1 MGVVRLLDNARSLGF
16 EIQGVMFKKI
26 LIANRG
32 EIALRIIRT
41 CKEMGIKTVAV
52 YSKADEES
60 LHVRFADEAVCIGPA
75 PSNES
80 YLKIPNIIAA
90 AEITNADAI
99 HPGYGFLSENAK
111 FSKICAEHKIK
122 FIGASDG
129 QIEKM
134 GDKATAKETMRKA
147 GVPTVPGSEGLLKD
161 VAHAK
166 KEAKEMGY
174 PVMIKATAGGGGK
187 GMRAIWSEDEM
198 EKNFESAVKE
208 ATASFGNGGMY
219 MEKLIEEPR
228 HIEIQVVGDQ
238 YGKACH
244 LSERDCSV
252 QRRHQKLTEETP
264 SPFMTDSLRDDMGK
278 AAVKAAE
285 FIKYEGAG
293 TVEFLVDKHRNF
305 YFMEMN
311 TRIQVEHPI
320 TEQVVDYDLIREQIL
335 VAGGVP
341 ISGKNYLPKLHSIEC
356 RINAEDPYN
365 DFRPSPGRITT
376 LHTPGGH
383 GVRLDTHVY
392 SGYIIPPNYDSMI
405 AKLIT
410 TAQTREEA
418 INKMRRAL
426 DEFVIEGIKTTIPF
440 HRQLMD
446 HPDYLAGNYT
456 TKFMEDF
463 EMDPKYQY

>member
-1 MGVVRLLDNARSLGF
+1 
-16 EIQGVMFKKI
+16 MFKKI

-52 YSKADEES
+52 YSTADIDS
-60 LHVRFADEAVCIGPA
+60 LHVRFADEAVCIGPP

-99 HPGYGFLSENAK
+99 HPGYGFLAENAQ
-111 FSKICAEHKIK
+111 FSKICREHNIK
-122 FIGASDG
+122 FIGASPEMIN
-129 QIEKM
+129 QM
-134 GDKATAKETMRKA
+134 GDKASARETMKAA
-147 GVPTVPGSEGLLKD
+147 GVPTIPGSDGILKD
-161 VAHAK
+161 FKEAEKTAK
-166 KEAKEMGY
+166 KMGY
-174 PVMIKATAGGGGK
+174 PVMLKATAGGGGK
-187 GMRAIWSEDEM
+187 GMRAVWEP
-198 EKNFESAVKE
+198 EKLKDAWDSARQE
-208 ATASFGNGGMY
+208 AKAAFGNDGMY

-228 HIEIQVVGDQ
+228 HIEIQVVGDST
-238 YGKACH
+238 GRACH
-244 LSERDCSV
+244 LSERDCSI

-264 SPFMTDSLRDDMGK
+264 SPFMTKKLRDAMGK

-320 TEQVVDYDLIREQIL
+320 TEQVIDFDLIREQIL
-335 VAGGVP
+335 VAAGIP
-341 ISGKNYLPKLHSIEC
+341 ISGINYTPKLHSIEC

-365 DFRPSPGRITT
+365 DFRPSPGKITV
-376 LHTPGGH
+376 LHAPGGH

-392 SGYIIPPNYDSMI
+392 AGYTIPPNYDSMI

-418 INKMRRAL
+418 IAKMKRAL
-426 DEFVIEGIKTTIPF
+426 EEFVIEGVKTTIPF
-440 HRQLMD
+440 HLQLMSD
-446 HPDYLAGNYT
+446 PQYLAGNYT
-456 TKFMEDF
+456 TAFMETF
-463 EMDPKYQY
+463 KMKPLEEN

>member
-1 MGVVRLLDNARSLGF
+1 
-16 EIQGVMFKKI
+16 MFKKI

-32 EIALRIIRT
+32 EIALRVIRT

-52 YSKADEES
+52 YSTADADS

-75 PSNES
+75 PSNLS
-80 YLKIPNIIAA
+80 YLKISNIIAA

-111 FSKICAEHKIK
+111 FSKICQEHGVK
-122 FIGASDG
+122 FIGAG
-129 QIEKM
+129 PEMIEKM
-134 GDKATAKETMRKA
+134 GDKATAKETMKLA
-147 GVPTVPGSEGLLKD
+147 GVPTVPGSDGLLESLE
-161 VAHAK
+161 HAK
-166 KEAKEMGY
+166 KTAKAIGY
-174 PVMIKATAGGGGK
+174 PVMMKATAGGGGK
-187 GMRAIWSEDEM
+187 GMREILKEEELDRAW
-198 EKNFESAVKE
+198 ESARQE
-208 ATASFGNGGMY
+208 ASAAFGNDGMY
-219 MEKLIEEPR
+219 MEKLILDPR
-228 HIEIQVVGDQ
+228 HIEIQVVGDS

-244 LSERDCSV
+244 LSERDCSI

-264 SPFMTDSLRDDMGK
+264 SPFMTDELRQKMGE

-293 TVEFLVDKHRNF
+293 TIEFLVDRDRNF

-320 TEQVVDYDLIREQIL
+320 TEQVIDYDLIREQIL
-335 VAGGVP
+335 VAAGTP
-341 ISGKNYLPKLHSIEC
+341 ISGKNYLPKMHSIEC
-356 RINAEDPYN
+356 RINAEDPFN
-365 DFRPSPGRITT
+365 DFRPSPGKITT

-392 SGYIIPPNYDSMI
+392 SGYSIPPNYDSMI

-446 HPDYLAGNYT
+446 DPNYIAGNYT
-456 TKFMEDF
+456 TAFMESFTMKPLED
-463 EMDPKYQY
+463 

>member
-1 MGVVRLLDNARSLGF
+1 
-16 EIQGVMFKKI
+16 MFKKI

-52 YSKADEES
+52 YSTADAES
-60 LHVRFADEAVCIGPA
+60 LHVKFADEAVCIGPP
-75 PSNES
+75 PSNLS
-80 YLKIPNIIAA
+80 YLKMSSIIAA

-99 HPGYGFLSENAK
+99 HPGYGFLSENSK
-111 FSKICAEHKIK
+111 FSKICQEHGVK
-122 FIGASDG
+122 FIGASPEMIDR
-129 QIEKM
+129 M
-134 GDKATAKETMRKA
+134 GDKASAKATMKAA
-147 GVPTVPGSEGLLKD
+147 GVPCVPGSEGILESFEQAQKLSR
-161 VAHAK
+161 
-166 KEAKEMGY
+166 EMGY
-174 PVMIKATAGGGGK
+174 PVMLKATAGGGGK
-187 GMRAIWSEDEM
+187 GMRAVWKDE
-198 EKNFESAVKE
+198 ELLKAWESARQE
-208 ATASFGNGGMY
+208 SAAAFGNDGMY
-219 MEKLIEEPR
+219 LEKLIEEPR
-228 HIEIQVVGDQ
+228 HIEIQIVGDS

-264 SPFMTDSLRDDMGK
+264 SPFMTDELRKKMGAAAVK
-278 AAVKAAE
+278 AVKAAE
-285 FIKYEGAG
+285 YIKYEGAG

-320 TEQVVDYDLIREQIL
+320 TEQVIDYDLIREQIL
-335 VAGGVP
+335 VAAGVP
-341 ISGKNYLPKLHSIEC
+341 ISGKNYLPQLHAIEC

-365 DFRPSPGRITT
+365 DFRPSPGKITT
-376 LHTPGGH
+376 LHMPGGH

-392 SGYIIPPNYDSMI
+392 SGYSIPPNYDSMI

-410 TAQTREEA
+410 TAQTRDEA
-418 INKMRRAL
+418 ISKMRRAL

-446 HPDYLAGNYT
+446 DPRYIAGDYT
-456 TKFMEDF
+456 TAFMDTF
-463 EMDPKYQY
+463 KMNDPE